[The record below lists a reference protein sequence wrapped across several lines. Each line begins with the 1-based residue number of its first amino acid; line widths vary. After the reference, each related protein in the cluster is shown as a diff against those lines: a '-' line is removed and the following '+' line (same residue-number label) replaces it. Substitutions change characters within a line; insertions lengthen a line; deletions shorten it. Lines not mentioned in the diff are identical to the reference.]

1 MISKDKTTITYKGD
15 GVTTSFPF
23 PYQYRAGEDIKGY
36 LLVNGK
42 EMPIVANYR
51 FDEVENK
58 FIYPVNGVPL
68 FTTDT
73 LVIKRQTPIEQNAD
87 LPDKYPYNAVE
98 TVADNLTLIAQ
109 EQEAKIKGIENI
121 RNELTETTERTAQ
134 MADRVLN
141 AISNG
146 YNVAQNQWAP
156 FEYINPAE
164 KTIKEFKKE
173 IDEFK
178 LAAQRM
184 GAENGTRVIA
194 KAWFDVEDFIKNA
207 KNEAYVINYGPQVD
221 LVIGVER
228 NAVIIQ
234 TEDKTYRLI
243 DESVGYKVQEVMEA
257 AVGSKG
263 AAIDANITGTA
274 KTVSIEPVT
283 NVNEAVTPGRYI
295 GEGITISNETF
306 QGYVLD
312 VLMLEDTI
320 FQTLTT
326 LDGRVFVRKSDT
338 KPITT
343 SWTEPY
349 KKDVLVEG
357 NTARFGKAKIELT
370 NTGSLNVKDI
380 TAPDKGGELA
390 LRSELNKVSDSI
402 SGHKAPVMTPLID
415 WEAMKRQNS
424 NNDVRNIN
432 NTSTGIVGTNTNNP
446 ILLKESYKNYDKVV
460 IIATDT
466 QGRYRLPVT
475 YETWLLAFLF
485 DQKNGFSLF
494 DVYSFMWKLT
504 STTNTS
510 NPSTDTQWRQ
520 YEKNCG
526 IIEIYGIK
534 YERT

>member
-51 FDEVENK
+51 FDTVENK

-68 FTTDT
+68 FATDT

-87 LPDKYPYNAVE
+87 LPNKYPYNAVE
-98 TVADNLTLIAQ
+98 TVADNLTLIVQ

-121 RNELTETTERTAQ
+121 RNDLAETTERTAQ
-134 MADRVLN
+134 MANRVLN
-141 AISNG
+141 AISKG
-146 YNVAQNQWAP
+146 YEVSQNVWAP
-156 FEYINPAE
+156 FNSMDPAG
-164 KTIKEFKKE
+164 KTVKEFKDE
-173 IDEFK
+173 IEE
-178 LAAQRM
+178 LRLTAQGM
-184 GAENGTRVIA
+184 GVEDGTRLIV
-194 KAWFDVEDFIKNA
+194 KARFDVENFIKNA
-207 KNEAYVINYGPQVD
+207 KNESYVINAGPEID
-221 LVIGVER
+221 LIVGVTRSTVVIK
-228 NAVIIQ
+228 
-234 TEDKTYRLI
+234 TEEKTYRLI
-243 DESVGYKVQEVMEA
+243 DESVGYKAQEVMEA
-257 AVGSKG
+257 AVSSKG
-263 AAIDANITGTA
+263 ASIDANTGTA

-283 NVNEAVTPGRYI
+283 NVNEAVTPGRYA
-295 GEGITISNETF
+295 GEAIAINNETF
-306 QGYVLD
+306 QGYILD
-312 VLMLEDTI
+312 VLVLEDTI

-326 LDGRVFVRKSDT
+326 LDGRVFVRKGDE

-343 SWTEPY
+343 PWAEPY

-357 NTARFGKAKIELT
+357 NAAQFGKAKIELT
-370 NTGSLNVKDI
+370 NSGSLNVKDI

-424 NNDVRNIN
+424 NNDVRNVN
-432 NTSTGIVGTNTNNP
+432 NRTVGIIGTSTNNP
-446 ILLKESYKNYDKVV
+446 ILLKESYKSYDKIW
-460 IIATDT
+460 IIFYGGNGSD
-466 QGRYRLPVT
+466 RKNIT
-475 YETWLLAFLF
+475 YETWQLEYLFTTKEAFGLYNQGG
-485 DQKNGFSLF
+485 DYWAIKSTQSTETKW
-494 DVYSFMWKLT
+494 VKHT
-504 STTNTS
+504 STN
-510 NPSTDTQWRQ
+510 N
-520 YEKNCG
+520 NG

>member
-87 LPDKYPYNAVE
+87 LPNKYPYNAVE
-98 TVADNLTLIAQ
+98 TVADNLTLIVQ

-121 RNELTETTERTAQ
+121 RDELTETTEHTAR

-156 FEYINPAE
+156 FEYINPAK
-164 KTIKEFKKE
+164 KTVKELKKE

-221 LVIGVER
+221 LVMGVER

-234 TEDKTYRLI
+234 TEEKTYRLI
-243 DESVGYKVQEVMEA
+243 DESVGYKVQEVIEA
-257 AVGSKG
+257 AVNNKG
-263 AAIDANITGTA
+263 TTMDANTTGSA
-274 KTVSIEPVT
+274 KTISIEPVT
-283 NVNEAVTPGRYI
+283 NVNEAVTPGRYA
-295 GEGITISNETF
+295 GEAIAINNETF
-306 QGYVLD
+306 QGYILD
-312 VLMLEDTI
+312 VLVLEDTI

-326 LDGRVFVRKSDT
+326 LDGRVFVRKGDE

-343 SWTEPY
+343 PWIEPY
-349 KKDVLVEG
+349 KKDVIVEG
-357 NTARFGKAKIELT
+357 NTAQFGKAKIELT
-370 NTGSLNVKDI
+370 SSGSLSVKDV
-380 TAPDKGGELA
+380 TAPYKGGELA
-390 LRSELNKVSDSI
+390 LKSELNKVSDSI

-415 WEAMKRQNS
+415 WEEMKRQNS

-432 NTSTGIVGTNTNNP
+432 EQAYGIIGTNKNNP
-446 ILLKESYKNYDKVV
+446 IILKESYKNYDKIF
-460 IIATDT
+460 IILCGDDW
-466 QGRYRLPVT
+466 RVRRNVL
-475 YETWLLAFLF
+475 YEVWQLEYLFTTKEAFLLYN
-485 DQKNGFSLF
+485 QGEVN
-494 DVYSFMWKLT
+494 WKLK
-504 STTNTS
+504 STN
-510 NPSTDTQWRQ
+510 STETKWITHNKS
-520 YEKNCG
+520 ENCG
-526 IIEIYGIK
+526 IVEIYGIK
-534 YERT
+534 YERS

>member
-51 FDEVENK
+51 FNEVENK

-73 LVIKRQTPIEQNAD
+73 LIIKRQTPIEQNAD
-87 LPDKYPYNAVE
+87 LPNKYPYNAVE

-121 RNELTETTERTAQ
+121 RNELNETAKQ
-134 MADRVLN
+134 AADMADKVVT
-141 AISNG
+141 AVSKG
-146 YNVAQNQWAP
+146 YNVAQNQLTSFMQIDVAG
-156 FEYINPAE
+156 
-164 KTIKEFKKE
+164 KTIKGFKEE
-173 IDEFK
+173 IK
-178 LAAQRM
+178 KVVVAAKKA
-184 GAENGTRVIA
+184 GATDGTHLIVTTA
-194 KAWFDVEDFIKNA
+194 FDVKNFAKNA
-207 KNEAYVINYGPQVD
+207 KTEEHIINAGPEAD
-221 LVIGVER
+221 LIVTVGKDSLIAET
-228 NAVIIQ
+228 Q
-234 TEDKTYRLI
+234 EKTYRLI
-243 DESVGYKVQEVMEA
+243 DESVGYKVQEVVEA
-257 AVGSKG
+257 SVDNKG

-274 KTVSIEPVT
+274 KAVSIEPVT
-283 NVNEAVTPGRYI
+283 NVNEAVTPGRYA
-295 GEGITISNETF
+295 GEAIAINNETF
-306 QGYVLD
+306 QGYILD
-312 VLMLEDTI
+312 VLVLEDTI

-326 LDGRVFVRKSDT
+326 LDGRVFVRKGDE

-343 SWTEPY
+343 PWAEPY

-357 NTARFGKAKIELT
+357 NAAQFGKAKIELT
-370 NTGSLNVKDI
+370 NSGSLSVKDI

-424 NNDVRNIN
+424 NNDVRNVN
-432 NTSTGIVGTNTNNP
+432 NQTVGIIGTSTNNP
-446 ILLKESYKNYDKVV
+446 ILLKESYKSYDKIW
-460 IIATDT
+460 IIFYGGNGSD
-466 QGRYRLPVT
+466 RKNIT
-475 YETWLLAFLF
+475 YETWQLEYLFTTKEAFGLYNQGG
-485 DQKNGFSLF
+485 DYWAIKSTQSTETKW
-494 DVYSFMWKLT
+494 VKHT
-504 STTNTS
+504 STN
-510 NPSTDTQWRQ
+510 N
-520 YEKNCG
+520 NG

>member
-121 RNELTETTERTAQ
+121 RNELNETTERTAR

-141 AISNG
+141 AISKG
-146 YNVAQNQWAP
+146 YEVSQNEWAP
-156 FEYINPAE
+156 FNSIDPAG
-164 KTIKEFKKE
+164 KTVKEFKDE
-173 IDEFK
+173 IEE
-178 LAAQRM
+178 LRLTAQGM
-184 GAENGTRVIA
+184 GAEDGTRLIV
-194 KAWFDVEDFIKNA
+194 KARFDVENFIKNA
-207 KNEAYVINYGPQVD
+207 KNEAYVINAGPEVD
-221 LVIGVER
+221 LIVSVTR
-228 NAVIIQ
+228 STVIIK
-234 TEDKTYRLI
+234 TEEKTYRLI
-243 DESVGYKVQEVMEA
+243 DESTGYKVQEVMEA
-257 AVGSKG
+257 AVSSKG
-263 AAIDANITGTA
+263 AAIDVNITGTA
-274 KTVSIEPVT
+274 KTVSVEPIT

-295 GEGITISNETF
+295 GEAIPINNETF
-306 QGYVLD
+306 QEYILD
-312 VLMLEDTI
+312 VLALEDTI

-326 LDGRVFVRKSDT
+326 LDGRVFVRQGDE

-343 SWTEPY
+343 LWTEPY

-357 NTARFGKAKIELT
+357 NTAQFGKAKIELT
-370 NTGSLNVKDI
+370 SAGSLSIKDT
-380 TAPDKGGELA
+380 TAPNKGGELA
-390 LRSELNKVSDSI
+390 LRSDLNKVSDSI

-415 WEAMKRQNS
+415 WEEMKRQNS
-424 NNDVRNIN
+424 NNDVRNVN
-432 NTSTGIVGTNTNNP
+432 NQTVGIIGTSTNNP
-446 ILLKESYKNYDKVV
+446 ILLKESYKNYDKIW
-460 IIATDT
+460 IIFYGGNGSD
-466 QGRYRLPVT
+466 RKSIT
-475 YETWLLAFLF
+475 YETWQLEYLFTTKEAFGLYNQGG
-485 DQKNGFSLF
+485 DYWAIK
-494 DVYSFMWKLT
+494 
-504 STTNTS
+504 STQSTPTKWVKHTNT
-510 NPSTDTQWRQ
+510 NNT
-520 YEKNCG
+520 G
-526 IIEIYGIK
+526 IVEIYGIK
-534 YERT
+534 YERS

>member
-1 MISKDKTTITYKGD
+1 MITKDKTTITYKGD

-42 EMPIVANYR
+42 EMPITANYR

-87 LPDKYPYNAVE
+87 LPNKYPYNAVE
-98 TVADNLTLIAQ
+98 TVADNLTLIVQ

-121 RNELTETTERTAQ
+121 RDELNETAKQ
-134 MADRVLN
+134 AADMADKVVT
-141 AISNG
+141 AVSKG
-146 YNVAQNQWAP
+146 YNVAQNQLTSFMQIDVAG
-156 FEYINPAE
+156 
-164 KTIKEFKKE
+164 KTIKGFKEE
-173 IDEFK
+173 IK
-178 LAAQRM
+178 KVVVAAKKA
-184 GAENGTRVIA
+184 GATDGTHLIITTA
-194 KAWFDVEDFIKNA
+194 FDTKDFTKNA
-207 KNEAYVINYGPQVD
+207 KTEEHIINAGPEAD
-221 LVIGVER
+221 LIVTVGKDALILET
-228 NAVIIQ
+228 Q
-234 TEDKTYRLI
+234 EKTYRLI
-243 DESVGYKVQEVMEA
+243 DESTGYKVQEVIEA
-257 AVGSKG
+257 AVDSKG
-263 AAIDANITGTA
+263 AAINANITGTA

-283 NVNEAVTPGRYI
+283 NVNEAVTPGRYV
-295 GEGITISNETF
+295 GEGIAINNEIF
-306 QGYVLD
+306 QWYILD
-312 VLMLEDTI
+312 VLVLEDTI

-326 LDGRVFVRKSDT
+326 LDGRTFVRKSDV
-338 KPITT
+338 KPVTT
-343 SWTEPY
+343 PWTEPY

-357 NTARFGKAKIELT
+357 NAAQFGKTKIELT
-370 NTGSLNVKDI
+370 SSGSLSVKDT
-380 TAPDKGGELA
+380 TAPNKGGELA
-390 LRSELNKVSDSI
+390 LRSDLNKVSDSI
-402 SGHKAPVMTPLID
+402 SGHKAPIMTPLID

-432 NTSTGIVGTNTNNP
+432 NTGTGIVGTNTNNP

-534 YERT
+534 YERS

>member
-1 MISKDKTTITYKGD
+1 MITKDKTTITYKGD

-42 EMPIVANYR
+42 EMPITANYR

-121 RNELTETTERTAQ
+121 RNELNETAKQ
-134 MADRVLN
+134 AADMADKIITAV
-141 AISNG
+141 SKG
-146 YNVAQNQWAP
+146 YNVAQNQLTSFMQIDVAG
-156 FEYINPAE
+156 
-164 KTIKEFKKE
+164 KTIKGFKEE
-173 IDEFK
+173 IK
-178 LAAQRM
+178 KVVVAAKKA
-184 GAENGTRVIA
+184 GATDGTHLIA
-194 KAWFDVEDFIKNA
+194 ATAFDVKNFAKNA
-207 KNEAYVINYGPQVD
+207 KTEEHIINAGPEAD
-221 LVIGVER
+221 LIVTVGKDSLIVETQEK
-228 NAVIIQ
+228 I
-234 TEDKTYRLI
+234 YRLI
-243 DESVGYKVQEVMEA
+243 DESVGYKVQEVIEA
-257 AVGSKG
+257 AVNNKG
-263 AAIDANITGTA
+263 ATIDANITGTA
-274 KTVSIEPVT
+274 KAVSIEPVT
-283 NVNEAVTPGRYI
+283 NVNEAVTPGRYA
-295 GEGITISNETF
+295 GEAIAINNETF
-306 QGYVLD
+306 QGYILD
-312 VLMLEDTI
+312 VLALEDTI

-326 LDGRVFVRKSDT
+326 LDGRVFVRKGDE

-343 SWTEPY
+343 LWTEPY

-370 NTGSLNVKDI
+370 SSGSLSVKDT

-415 WEAMKRQNS
+415 WEAMKQQNS

-432 NTSTGIVGTNTNNP
+432 NTSADIIGTSTNNP
-446 ILLKESYKNYDKVV
+446 ILLKESYKKYDKIWILIWGASGGQRKN
-460 IIATDT
+460 II
-466 QGRYRLPVT
+466 
-475 YETWLLAFLF
+475 YECWQLQALFAMKELFFLYQF
-485 DQKNGFSLF
+485 RDNYWSLNTT
-494 DVYSFMWKLT
+494 L
-504 STTNTS
+504 STETKWVKK
-510 NPSTDTQWRQ
+510 DGDG
-520 YEKNCG
+520 G

>member
-1 MISKDKTTITYKGD
+1 MISKDKTAITYKGD

-51 FDEVENK
+51 FDTVENK

-87 LPDKYPYNAVE
+87 LPNKYPYNAVE

-121 RNELTETTERTAQ
+121 RNDLIETTERTAQ
-134 MADRVLN
+134 MADRVLS
-141 AISNG
+141 AISKG
-146 YNVAQNQWAP
+146 YEVSQNVWAP
-156 FEYINPAE
+156 FNSMDPAG
-164 KTIKEFKKE
+164 KTVKEFKDE
-173 IDEFK
+173 IEE
-178 LAAQRM
+178 LRLTAQGM
-184 GAENGTRVIA
+184 GAEDGTRLIV
-194 KAWFDVEDFIKNA
+194 KTRFDVEDFIKNA
-207 KNEAYVINYGPQVD
+207 QNEAYVINAGPEID
-221 LVIGVER
+221 LIVGVTRSTVVIK
-228 NAVIIQ
+228 
-234 TEDKTYRLI
+234 TEEKTYRLI
-243 DESVGYKVQEVMEA
+243 DKSVGYKVQEVMEA

-274 KTVSIEPVT
+274 KTVSVEPVT
-283 NVNEAVTPGRYI
+283 NVNEAVTPGRYV
-295 GEGITISNETF
+295 GEGIAINNETF

-312 VLMLEDTI
+312 VLGLEDTI

-338 KPITT
+338 KPIAT

-357 NTARFGKAKIELT
+357 NAAQFGKAKIELT
-370 NTGSLNVKDI
+370 NTGSLSVKDI
-380 TAPDKGGELA
+380 TAPGKGGELA

-402 SGHKAPVMTPLID
+402 SGHKAPIMTPLID

-424 NNDVRNIN
+424 NNDVRNVN
-432 NTSTGIVGTNTNNP
+432 NQTVGIIGTSTNNP
-446 ILLKESYKNYDKVV
+446 ILLKESYKNYDKIW
-460 IIATDT
+460 IIFYGGNGAD
-466 QGRYRLPVT
+466 RKNIT
-475 YETWLLAFLF
+475 YETWQLEYLFTTKEAFGLYNQGG
-485 DQKNGFSLF
+485 DYWAIKSTQSTETRWVKH
-494 DVYSFMWKLT
+494 T
-504 STTNTS
+504 STN
-510 NPSTDTQWRQ
+510 N
-520 YEKNCG
+520 NG

-534 YERT
+534 YERS

>member
-51 FDEVENK
+51 FDTVENK

-68 FTTDT
+68 FATDT

-87 LPDKYPYNAVE
+87 LPNKYPYNAVE
-98 TVADNLTLIAQ
+98 TVADNLTLIVQ

-121 RNELTETTERTAQ
+121 RNDLAETTERTAQ
-134 MADRVLN
+134 MANRVLN
-141 AISNG
+141 AISKG
-146 YNVAQNQWAP
+146 YEVSQNVWAP
-156 FEYINPAE
+156 FNSMDPAG
-164 KTIKEFKKE
+164 KTVKEFKDE
-173 IDEFK
+173 IEE
-178 LAAQRM
+178 LRLTAQGM
-184 GAENGTRVIA
+184 GAEDGTRLIV
-194 KAWFDVEDFIKNA
+194 KARFDVENFIKNA
-207 KNEAYVINYGPQVD
+207 KNESYVINAGPEID
-221 LVIGVER
+221 LIVGVTRSTVVIK
-228 NAVIIQ
+228 
-234 TEDKTYRLI
+234 TEEKTYRLI
-243 DESVGYKVQEVMEA
+243 DESVGYKAQEVMEA
-257 AVGSKG
+257 AVSSKG

-283 NVNEAVTPGRYI
+283 NVNEAVTPGRYA
-295 GEGITISNETF
+295 GEAIAINNETF
-306 QGYVLD
+306 QGYILD
-312 VLMLEDTI
+312 VLVLEDTI

-326 LDGRVFVRKSDT
+326 LDGRVFVRKGDE

-343 SWTEPY
+343 PWAEPY

-357 NTARFGKAKIELT
+357 NAAQFGKAKIELT
-370 NTGSLNVKDI
+370 NSGSLSVKDI

-424 NNDVRNIN
+424 NNDVRNVN
-432 NTSTGIVGTNTNNP
+432 NQTVGIIGTSTNNP
-446 ILLKESYKNYDKVV
+446 ILLKESYKSYDKIW
-460 IIATDT
+460 IIFYGGNGSD
-466 QGRYRLPVT
+466 RKNIT
-475 YETWLLAFLF
+475 YETWQLEYLFTTKEAFGLYNHGG
-485 DQKNGFSLF
+485 DYWAIKSTQSTETKW
-494 DVYSFMWKLT
+494 VKHT
-504 STTNTS
+504 STN
-510 NPSTDTQWRQ
+510 N
-520 YEKNCG
+520 NG

>member
-1 MISKDKTTITYKGD
+1 MITKDKTTITYKGD

-73 LVIKRQTPIEQNAD
+73 LVVKRQTPIEQNAD

-109 EQEAKIKGIENI
+109 EQEAKIKRIENI
-121 RNELTETTERTAQ
+121 RNELTETTEHTAR

-164 KTIKEFKKE
+164 KTVKELKKE

-194 KAWFDVEDFIKNA
+194 KTWFDVEDFIKNA

-234 TEDKTYRLI
+234 TEEKTYRLI
-243 DESVGYKVQEVMEA
+243 DESVGYKVQEVVEA
-257 AVGSKG
+257 AVDNKG
-263 AAIDANITGTA
+263 ATIDADITGSA
-274 KTVSIEPVT
+274 KTVSIEPIT
-283 NVNEAVTPGRYI
+283 NVNEAVTPGRYA
-295 GEGITISNETF
+295 GETIAINNETF
-306 QGYVLD
+306 RGYILD
-312 VLMLEDTI
+312 VLVLEDTI

-326 LDGRVFVRKSDT
+326 LDGRVFVRKGDE

-343 SWTEPY
+343 LWTEPY

-370 NTGSLNVKDI
+370 SSGSLSIKDV

-415 WEAMKRQNS
+415 WEEMKRQNS

-432 NTSTGIVGTNTNNP
+432 EQTYGIIGTNKNNP
-446 ILLKESYKNYDKVV
+446 IILKESYKNYDKIF
-460 IIATDT
+460 IILCGDSW
-466 QGRYRLPVT
+466 GVRRNVL
-475 YETWLLAFLF
+475 YEVWQLEYLFTTKEAFLLYN
-485 DQKNGFSLF
+485 QGEVN
-494 DVYSFMWKLT
+494 WKLK
-504 STTNTS
+504 STN
-510 NPSTDTQWRQ
+510 STETKWITHNKS
-520 YEKNCG
+520 ENCG
-526 IIEIYGIK
+526 IVEIYGIK
-534 YERT
+534 YERS

>member
-51 FDEVENK
+51 FDTVENK

-68 FTTDT
+68 FATDT

-87 LPDKYPYNAVE
+87 LPNKYPYNAVE
-98 TVADNLTLIAQ
+98 TVADNLTLIVQ

-121 RNELTETTERTAQ
+121 RNDLAETTERTAQ
-134 MADRVLN
+134 MANRVLN
-141 AISNG
+141 AISKG
-146 YNVAQNQWAP
+146 YEVSQNVWAP
-156 FEYINPAE
+156 FNSMDPAG
-164 KTIKEFKKE
+164 KTVKEFKDE
-173 IDEFK
+173 IEE
-178 LAAQRM
+178 LRLTAQGM
-184 GAENGTRVIA
+184 GAEDGTRLIV
-194 KAWFDVEDFIKNA
+194 KARFDVENFIKNA
-207 KNEAYVINYGPQVD
+207 KNESYVINYGPQVD
-221 LVIGVER
+221 LVMGVER

-234 TEDKTYRLI
+234 TEEKTYRLI
-243 DESVGYKVQEVMEA
+243 DESVGYKVQEVIEA
-257 AVGSKG
+257 AVDNKG
-263 AAIDANITGTA
+263 ATIDANTTGSA
-274 KTVSIEPVT
+274 KTISVEPVT

-295 GEGITISNETF
+295 GESIAINNETF

-312 VLMLEDTI
+312 VLTLEDII

-349 KKDVLVEG
+349 KKDVLVEE
-357 NTARFGKAKIELT
+357 NTAQFGKAKIELT
-370 NTGSLNVKDI
+370 NNGSLSVKDI

-402 SGHKAPVMTPLID
+402 SGHKAPVMTPLIN
-415 WEAMKRQNS
+415 WEEMKRQNS
-424 NNDVRNIN
+424 NNDVRNVN
-432 NTSTGIVGTNTNNP
+432 NQTVGIIGTSTNNP
-446 ILLKESYKNYDKVV
+446 ILLKESYKNYDKIW
-460 IIATDT
+460 IIFYGGNSAD
-466 QGRYRLPVT
+466 RKNIT
-475 YETWLLAFLF
+475 YETWQLEYLFTTKEAFGLYNQGG
-485 DQKNGFSLF
+485 DYWAIKSTQSTETKW
-494 DVYSFMWKLT
+494 VKHT
-504 STTNTS
+504 STN
-510 NPSTDTQWRQ
+510 N
-520 YEKNCG
+520 NG

-534 YERT
+534 YERS

>member
-68 FTTDT
+68 FTSDT

-121 RNELTETTERTAQ
+121 RNDLAETTERTTQ
-134 MADRVLN
+134 MADRVLS
-141 AISNG
+141 AISKG
-146 YNVAQNQWAP
+146 YEVSQNVWAP
-156 FEYINPAE
+156 FNSMDPAG
-164 KTIKEFKKE
+164 KTVKEFKDE
-173 IDEFK
+173 MEEFK
-178 LAAQRM
+178 LTAQGM
-184 GAENGTRVIA
+184 GAEDGTRLIV
-194 KAWFDVEDFIKNA
+194 KARFDVENFIKNA
-207 KNEAYVINYGPQVD
+207 KNEAHVINAGPEVD
-221 LVIGVER
+221 LIVSVTR
-228 NAVIIQ
+228 STVIIKA
-234 TEDKTYRLI
+234 EEKTYRLI
-243 DESVGYKVQEVMEA
+243 DESTGYKVQEVVEA
-257 AVGSKG
+257 AVDSKG
-263 AAIDANITGTA
+263 AAINANITGTA
-274 KTVSIEPVT
+274 KTVSVEPVT
-283 NVNEAVTPGRYI
+283 NVNEAVTPGRYA
-295 GEGITISNETF
+295 GEAIAINNETF
-306 QGYVLD
+306 RGYILD
-312 VLMLEDTI
+312 VLVLEDTI

-326 LDGRVFVRKSDT
+326 LDGRVFVRKGDE

-343 SWTEPY
+343 LWTEPY

-370 NTGSLNVKDI
+370 NTGSLSVKDI

-402 SGHKAPVMTPLID
+402 SGHKAPVITPLID

-424 NNDVRNIN
+424 NNDVRNVN
-432 NTSTGIVGTNTNNP
+432 NQTVGIIGTSTNNP
-446 ILLKESYKNYDKVV
+446 ILLKESYKSYDKIW
-460 IIATDT
+460 IIFYGGNGSD
-466 QGRYRLPVT
+466 RKNIT
-475 YETWLLAFLF
+475 YETWQLEYLFTTKEAFGLYNQGG
-485 DQKNGFSLF
+485 DYWAIKSTQSTETKW
-494 DVYSFMWKLT
+494 VKHT
-504 STTNTS
+504 STN
-510 NPSTDTQWRQ
+510 N
-520 YEKNCG
+520 NG

>member
-51 FDEVENK
+51 FDTVENK

-68 FTTDT
+68 FTSDT

-87 LPDKYPYNAVE
+87 LPNKYPYNAVE

-121 RNELTETTERTAQ
+121 RDELNETAKQ
-134 MADRVLN
+134 AADMADKVVT
-141 AISNG
+141 AVSKG
-146 YNVAQNQWAP
+146 YNVAQNQLTSFMQIDVAG
-156 FEYINPAE
+156 
-164 KTIKEFKKE
+164 KTIKGFKEE
-173 IDEFK
+173 IK
-178 LAAQRM
+178 KVVVAAKKA
-184 GAENGTRVIA
+184 GATDGTHLIITTA
-194 KAWFDVEDFIKNA
+194 FDTKDFTKNA
-207 KNEAYVINYGPQVD
+207 KTEEHIINAGPEAD
-221 LVIGVER
+221 LIVTVGKDALILET
-228 NAVIIQ
+228 Q
-234 TEDKTYRLI
+234 EKTYRLI
-243 DESVGYKVQEVMEA
+243 DESTGYKVQEVIEA
-257 AVGSKG
+257 AVNNKG
-263 AAIDANITGTA
+263 ATIDANITGTA
-274 KTVSIEPVT
+274 KTVSIEPAK

-295 GEGITISNETF
+295 GEGIAINNEIF
-306 QGYVLD
+306 QGYILD
-312 VLMLEDTI
+312 VLVLEDTI

-326 LDGRVFVRKSDT
+326 LDGRVFVRKSDE

-349 KKDVLVEG
+349 KKDVLVEE
-357 NTARFGKAKIELT
+357 NTAQFGKAKIELT
-370 NTGSLNVKDI
+370 NNGSLSVKDI

-390 LRSELNKVSDSI
+390 LRSDLNKVSDSI

-415 WEAMKRQNS
+415 WEAMKQQNS

-432 NTSTGIVGTNTNNP
+432 NTSAGIIGTSTNNP
-446 ILLKESYKNYDKVV
+446 ILLKESYKKYDKIWILIWGASGGQRKN
-460 IIATDT
+460 II
-466 QGRYRLPVT
+466 
-475 YETWLLAFLF
+475 YECWQLQALFAMKELFFLYQF
-485 DQKNGFSLF
+485 RDNYWSLNTT
-494 DVYSFMWKLT
+494 L
-504 STTNTS
+504 STETKWVKK
-510 NPSTDTQWRQ
+510 DGDG
-520 YEKNCG
+520 G

>member
-1 MISKDKTTITYKGD
+1 MITKDKTTITYKGD

-42 EMPIVANYR
+42 EMPITANYR

-121 RNELTETTERTAQ
+121 RNDLTETTERTAQ
-134 MADRVLN
+134 MANRVLN
-141 AISNG
+141 AISKG
-146 YNVAQNQWAP
+146 YEVSQNVWAP
-156 FEYINPAE
+156 FNSMDPAG
-164 KTIKEFKKE
+164 KTVKEFKDE
-173 IDEFK
+173 IEE
-178 LAAQRM
+178 LRLTAQGM
-184 GAENGTRVIA
+184 GAEDGTRLIV
-194 KAWFDVEDFIKNA
+194 KARFDVENFIKNA
-207 KNEAYVINYGPQVD
+207 QNESYVINAGPEID
-221 LVIGVER
+221 LIVGVTRSTVVIKTKE
-228 NAVIIQ
+228 
-234 TEDKTYRLI
+234 KTYRLI
-243 DESVGYKVQEVMEA
+243 DESVGYKAQEVMEA
-257 AVGSKG
+257 AVSSKG

-283 NVNEAVTPGRYI
+283 NVNEAVTPGRYA
-295 GEGITISNETF
+295 GEAIAINNETF
-306 QGYVLD
+306 QGYILD
-312 VLMLEDTI
+312 VLVLEDTI

-326 LDGRVFVRKSDT
+326 LDGRVFVRKGDE

-343 SWTEPY
+343 PWAEPY

-357 NTARFGKAKIELT
+357 NAAQFGKAKIELT
-370 NTGSLNVKDI
+370 NSGSLSVKDI

-415 WEAMKRQNS
+415 WEAMKQQNS

-432 NTSTGIVGTNTNNP
+432 NTSAGIIGTSTNNP
-446 ILLKESYKNYDKVV
+446 ILLKESYKKYDKIWILIWGASGGQRKN
-460 IIATDT
+460 II
-466 QGRYRLPVT
+466 
-475 YETWLLAFLF
+475 YECWQLQALFAMKELFFLYQF
-485 DQKNGFSLF
+485 RDNYWSLNTT
-494 DVYSFMWKLT
+494 L
-504 STTNTS
+504 STETKWVKK
-510 NPSTDTQWRQ
+510 DGDG
-520 YEKNCG
+520 G

>member
-87 LPDKYPYNAVE
+87 LPDKYPYNTVE

-121 RNELTETTERTAQ
+121 RNDLTETTERATK

-164 KTIKEFKKE
+164 KTVKELKKE

-243 DESVGYKVQEVMEA
+243 DESVGYKVQEVVEA
-257 AVGSKG
+257 AVNSKG
-263 AAIDANITGTA
+263 AAIDANITGSA
-274 KTVSIEPVT
+274 KTVSVEPVT
-283 NVNEAVTPGRYI
+283 NVNEAVTPGRYA
-295 GEGITISNETF
+295 GEAIAINNETF
-306 QGYVLD
+306 RGYILD
-312 VLMLEDTI
+312 VLVLEDTI

-326 LDGRVFVRKSDT
+326 LDGRVFVRKGDE

-343 SWTEPY
+343 LWTEPY

-357 NTARFGKAKIELT
+357 NTAQFGKAKIELT
-370 NTGSLNVKDI
+370 SSGSLSVKDT

-415 WEAMKRQNS
+415 WEAMKQQNS

-432 NTSTGIVGTNTNNP
+432 NTSAGIIGTSTNNP
-446 ILLKESYKNYDKVV
+446 ILLKESYKKYDKIWILIWGASGGQRKN
-460 IIATDT
+460 II
-466 QGRYRLPVT
+466 
-475 YETWLLAFLF
+475 YECWQLQALFAMKELFFLYQF
-485 DQKNGFSLF
+485 RDNYWSLNTT
-494 DVYSFMWKLT
+494 L
-504 STTNTS
+504 STETKWVKK
-510 NPSTDTQWRQ
+510 DGDG
-520 YEKNCG
+520 G